1 MPGGGRRLPPP
12 WTSPR
17 WISCTLAGAAGSV
30 HATPPASG
38 GGCSHV
44 TPPASAGGCSH
55 VTPPASGGGCYRV
68 TPPTSGGCSR
78 PPRAPPSADSPYLRA
93 KQAQEIEK
101 DPNKAVPLF
110 WAAINSGDR
119 IESALKD
126 MATVLKQANR
136 AEEAI
141 EAIRSFRD
149 RCPIEAQ
156 ESLDNILLDLYKK
169 CGRTKEQIEMLMM
182 KLRIVDEELASGRWK
197 TKLSKSHGRVVY
209 LSLRDEKA
217 RLLGNLAWAHMQ
229 SEYYGKAEML
239 YRQALAIE
247 ADYNKECNLAICLI
261 KTGNVAEAKYLLQAI
276 PKNCSDE
283 SHARSFARATEMLR
297 ELESPTLPSPIT
309 QIKSKES
316 LVCLAT
322 DVENLEHLQPQ
333 ILSTPLTQLKSEEPA
348 ILVASDAEKH
358 EDISSRVLQSPITQL
373 KREEPQIVITT
384 SGEKNEECLNEY
396 QDLSRLFN
404 DSATPQSLLEK
415 LRKRLV
421 KEDTPNIS
429 RQHRVQIPCFT
440 ECLLNSNGAT
450 DASENP
456 MQEGKALV
464 NGVRKTWADMVE
476 EDEYQL
482 GDVSSTIGMGNTEK
496 NVNSKHADEKMRRT
510 PTSSEGTSTVQR
522 SSVGGQL
529 QSSSAGSWKRS
540 ASKISTDEN
549 VNLKFVRTAP
559 AWRHKKVHDYSNRVS
574 QRLDTVHLSEKA
586 QCTEQQPWKS
596 STAQRSLFP
605 EWKLKCERREHGYVP
620 FGDNEHFQGSSHAQ
634 ATHRWPKN
642 ATNAKPWRLQSR
654 LQVFQEITN
663 ETNHKAA

>member
-17 WISCTLAGAAGSV
+17 GGAAPRWSPCTPAGAAGSG
-30 HATPPASG
+30 HA
-38 GGCSHV
+38 

-55 VTPPASGGGCYRV
+55 VTPPASAGGCYRV

-78 PPRAPPSADSPYLRA
+78 PPRAPPPVDSPYVRA
-93 KQAQEIEK
+93 KQAQVIEK

-229 SEYYGKAEML
+229 SEDYDEAEML

-247 ADYNKECNLAICLI
+247 SDYNKECNLAICLI
-261 KTGNVAEAKYLLQAI
+261 KTGKVAEAKYLLQAI

-283 SHARSFARATEMLR
+283 SHVRSFARATEMLR

-316 LVCLAT
+316 LICLAT

-358 EDISSRVLQSPITQL
+358 EDINSRVLQSPITQL
-373 KREEPQIVITT
+373 KREEPPIVTT
-384 SGEKNEECLNEY
+384 SGGKNEECLKEY

-429 RQHRVQIPCFT
+429 RQHRVQIPSFA

-476 EDEYQL
+476 EDEHQL
-482 GDVSSTIGMGNTEK
+482 GDVSSSTIGMGTTEK
-496 NVNSKHADEKMRRT
+496 NVNSKHANEKMCRT
-510 PTSSEGTSTVQR
+510 PSSSEGTSTVQI
-522 SSVGGQL
+522 SSMGGQL

-559 AWRHKKVHDYSNRVS
+559 AWRQQKAHDYSNRVS
-574 QRLDTVHLSEKA
+574 QRLDTVHLGEKA

-605 EWKLKCERREHGYVP
+605 EWKPKCESERREHGYVP
-620 FGDNEHFQGSSHAQ
+620 FGDNEHFQGSSHAE

-642 ATNAKPWRLQSR
+642 ATNAKPWRPQSR

-663 ETNHKAA
+663 ENNHKAV